1 MEEIQKSFNHK
12 FGQRELVLNKLTLIR
27 ELASKIYKGT
37 LIIQN
42 QDYYKKKNEITDM
55 RADYRNIYK
64 LKYNLRLCENAYV
77 AIAKRYEDSN
87 TVTRLNEVLLLLKN
101 DNNTKT

>member
-12 FGQRELVLNKLTLIR
+12 FDQRDLVLNKLTRIR
-27 ELASKIYKGT
+27 QLASQIYKET
-37 LIIQN
+37 LK
-42 QDYYKKKNEITDM
+42 QDYYKEKNETTYM
-55 RADYRNIYK
+55 RTEYGNIYK
-64 LKYNLRLCENAYV
+64 LKYNLSLCENAYV

>member
-12 FGQRELVLNKLTLIR
+12 FDQRDLVLNKLTRIR
-27 ELASKIYKGT
+27 QLASQIYKET
-37 LIIQN
+37 LK

-64 LKYNLRLCENAYV
+64 LKYNLSLCENAYV

-87 TVTRLNEVLLLLKN
+87 TVTRLNEVLLFLK
-101 DNNTKT
+101 K

>member
-87 TVTRLNEVLLLLKN
+87 TVTRLNEVLLFLK
-101 DNNTKT
+101 K